1 MLDALQP
8 PDSSQ
13 RIRKMQQTVESL
25 PIWLRRIERW
35 TVLTGAG
42 VSAASGIPTYR
53 DRTGRWLRV
62 NPIQHQ
68 EFVESHSKR
77 QRYWAR
83 SMVGWRGVGAALPNP
98 NHHALA
104 ALERLGK
111 IDTLITQNV
120 DRLHQ
125 RAGSRN
131 VIDLHGRLDRA
142 ACLQCGAFEDRDSLQ
157 KRLLTANPFVN
168 EYSHIAR
175 PDGDADVPEDYIL
188 QTVTPECLSCG
199 GTLMP
204 DVVFFGGT
212 VPKPRVEQCYEAIDR
227 SAGLLV
233 VGSSLQVFSGFRFC
247 RHAQKRGI
255 PIIIVNEG
263 KTRAD
268 DIATLKIESQGLK
281 RFVAAVDE
289 LIPSTEK
296 KTA

>member
-1 MLDALQP
+1 
-8 PDSSQ
+8 
-13 RIRKMQQTVESL
+13 MQQTVESL
-25 PIWLRRIERW
+25 STWLRRIERW

-62 NPIQHQ
+62 DPIQHR
-68 EFVESHSKR
+68 EFIDSHSKR

-83 SMVGWRGVGAALPNP
+83 SMVGWKGVDAALPNA
-98 NHHALA
+98 NHYGLA
-104 ALERLGK
+104 SLERLGK
-111 IDTLITQNV
+111 VDTLITQNV

-125 RAGSRN
+125 RAGSQE

-142 ACLQCGAFEDRDSLQ
+142 ICLSCGSFETRESLQ
-157 KRLLTANPFVN
+157 KRLLAANPFVP

-175 PDGDADVPEDYIL
+175 PDGDADVPDDYIT
-188 QTVTPECLSCG
+188 QTVTPDCLSCG

-212 VPKPRVEQCYEAIDR
+212 VPKPRVEQCFEAITR

-233 VGSSLQVFSGFRFC
+233 VGSSLQVYSGFRFC
-247 RHAQKRGI
+247 RYAQKQRI
-255 PIIIVNEG
+255 PIVIVNEG
-263 KTRAD
+263 QTRAD
-268 DIATLKIESQGLK
+268 DIATLKIGSHGMQRL
-281 RFVAAVDE
+281 VSAIDE
-289 LIPSTEK
+289 LSPPTEK

>member
-1 MLDALQP
+1 
-8 PDSSQ
+8 
-13 RIRKMQQTVESL
+13 MQQTVESL
-25 PIWLRRIERW
+25 STWLRRIERW

-62 NPIQHQ
+62 DPIQHR
-68 EFVESHSKR
+68 EFVESRSKR

-83 SMVGWRGVGAALPNP
+83 SVVGWRGVDTALPNA
-98 NHHALA
+98 NHYALA
-104 ALERLGK
+104 ALERMGK

-125 RAGSRN
+125 RAGSKR

-142 ACLQCGAFEDRDSLQ
+142 VCLECGAYETREALQ
-157 KRLLTANPFVN
+157 KRLLLANPFTQ

-175 PDGDADVPEDYIL
+175 PDGDADVPDDYISR
-188 QTVTPECLSCG
+188 TTIPDCLSCG

-212 VPKPRVEQCYEAIDR
+212 VPRARVEQCFDAIDR
-227 SAGLLV
+227 SGGLLI
-233 VGSSLQVFSGFRFC
+233 VGSSLQVYSGFRFC
-247 RHAQKRGI
+247 RYAEKHRI

-263 KTRAD
+263 QTRAD
-268 DIATLKIESQGLK
+268 DMATLKIGAHGMQRL
-281 RFVAAVDE
+281 VAAIDE
-289 LIPSTEK
+289 ITPSTEK

>member
-1 MLDALQP
+1 
-8 PDSSQ
+8 
-13 RIRKMQQTVESL
+13 MQQTVESL
-25 PIWLRRIERW
+25 STWLRRIERW

-83 SMVGWRGVGAALPNP
+83 SMVGWRGVEAALPNA
-98 NHHALA
+98 NHHGLA
-104 ALERLGK
+104 TLERLGK
-111 IDTLITQNV
+111 VDTLITQNV

-125 RAGSRN
+125 RAGSQN
-131 VIDLHGRLDRA
+131 VVDLHGRLDRVT
-142 ACLQCGAFEDRDSLQ
+142 CLSCGTYEARDSLQ
-157 KRLLTANPFVN
+157 SRLLAANPFVS

-175 PDGDADVPEDYIL
+175 PDGDADVPDDYIS
-188 QTVTPECLSCG
+188 QTVTPGCLSCG

-212 VPKPRVEQCYEAIDR
+212 VPKPRVEQCFEAIDR

-247 RHAQKRGI
+247 RHALKRHI

-263 KTRAD
+263 QTRAD
-268 DIATLKIESQGLK
+268 DIATLKIETQGLQ
-281 RFVAAVDE
+281 RLVAAIDE
-289 LIPSTEK
+289 LEPSTER